1 MKTTLFPTRA
11 YAAGDVL
18 FERGDAADV
27 FYVIQRGEVDF
38 FVPPDN
44 TFLVRLG
51 VGASFGEQALLR
63 GGVRSAKAV
72 AVGELLCT
80 EITAQALQDS
90 MLGEQGLV
98 RPVLEALLMQLS
110 LNNAVR
116 SVLPQVLD
124 HGRVDGEALARL
136 EREGGE
142 RVAQAK

>member
-1 MKTTLFPTRA
+1 MKPSPFPTRRHA
-11 YAAGDVL
+11 PGEVL
-18 FERGDAADV
+18 FNRGDAADV
-27 FYVIQRGEVDF
+27 FYVILAGEVDF

-51 VGASFGEQALLR
+51 AGASFGEQALLR

-72 AVGELLCT
+72 AVGELVCT
-80 EITAQALQDS
+80 EITAQALQES
-90 MLGEQGLV
+90 MLGQHSLI

-116 SVLPQVLD
+116 SVLPQVLAQ
-124 HGRVDGEALARL
+124 GPGERL
-136 EREGGE
+136 TGPQDQGSE